1 MHRISGLLCL
11 MIVLIL
17 IGCNSPRPAIETQ
30 STPAEETQ
38 PADPTAAPIEPSA
51 TVPAQPTAT
60 PEPTATHIPVTPT
73 PFLTATPRPTPV
85 ITGLDGTLILYTT
98 VIAIPT
104 TDPAAPWEPHH
115 AFRAWPAL
123 PFVDPGIFDALYG
136 KREGMEDFSM
146 FFDEFRAKPSP
157 DGRYVLVPGLSDYPE
172 YGFLGGTGTWLL
184 DLQAGEARQLL
195 PDGVVATWSPS
206 SDAITYVADDT
217 LYTLSVAQGA
227 EPQPLF
233 QGEGLWW
240 AYWSPDGRSIATLI
254 STHPEPTEPYDP
266 KYAVTLLLV
275 PVNGDP
281 VRQLAVQEVFGME
294 YSSSQMAWSPD
305 GQYLLVLNKVYDLEG
320 NLLSPDYSGGASWLP
335 NDARLLINGGEGLRI
350 VTIAGDEVAHISDT
364 FAGEWAFSHDGRRL
378 AYTQGERNAQVT
390 AVYDLERDE
399 SQIVYSG
406 SGWPLRWSAD
416 DGQLLMGVHRDD
428 RSQIIAVR
436 AEPGGAEQV
445 VVESA
450 ELIEVVPYPVP

>member
-1 MHRISGLLCL
+1 MHRRFSLTYLLLVLGLLSCA
-11 MIVLIL
+11 
-17 IGCNSPRPAIETQ
+17 SQPAATGVPAAPVVEAALTDSGVAS
-30 STPAEETQ
+30 STAAAPAE
-38 PADPTAAPIEPSA
+38 
-51 TVPAQPTAT
+51 PTAT
-60 PEPTATHIPVTPT
+60 PEPTATRVPVTPT
-73 PFLTATPRPTPV
+73 PFLTATPPPTPV
-85 ITGLDGTLILYTT
+85 IVGFDGTLVLYTT

-104 TDPAAPWEPHH
+104 ADPAAPWEPHH
-115 AFRAWPAL
+115 AFRTWPSL
-123 PFVDPGIFDALYG
+123 PFVAPDIFDALYG
-136 KREGMEDFSM
+136 KREGMADFSM
-146 FFDEFRAKPSP
+146 FFDEFRPKLSP
-157 DGRYVLVPGLSDYPE
+157 NGRYVLVPGLSDYPE
-172 YGFLGGTGTWLL
+172 YGFLGGTGTWLI

-217 LYTLSVAQGA
+217 LYTLSIAEGA

-240 AYWSPDGRSIATLI
+240 AYWSPDGRSIATI
-254 STHPEPTEPYDP
+254 SSPNPEPNDP
-266 KYAVTLLLV
+266 DDPRFAAAILIV

-281 VRQLAVQEVFGME
+281 IRQLAVQEILGAE

-335 NDARLLINGGEGLRI
+335 TEARLLINGGEGLEI

-378 AYTQGERNAQVT
+378 AYTQDEGGAPVT
-390 AVYDLERDE
+390 AVYDLERGE
-399 SQIVYSG
+399 SQVVYSG

-416 DGQLLMGVHRDD
+416 DGHLLMGVHRDD
-428 RSQIIAVR
+428 RSQIIAVPT
-436 AEPGGAEQV
+436 EPGGAEQV

-450 ELIEVVPYPVP
+450 ELIEVIPYPVP